1 MIEAK
6 ADIRTIPAEVSLAIL
21 ADWWYSWVSRSI
33 TDSMAVLSIS
43 EMMTKE
49 KVKTKINHS
58 QAASEK

>member
-6 ADIRTIPAEVSLAIL
+6 ADMRTMPAEVSLAIL
-21 ADWWYSWVSRSI
+21 ADWWYSLVSRSI
-33 TDSMAVLSIS
+33 TDSIAVLSIS

>member
-21 ADWWYSWVSRSI
+21 ADWLYSWVSRSI

>member
-33 TDSMAVLSIS
+33 TDSMAVFSIS

-58 QAASEK
+58 QAANEK